1 MRLRTRALTW
11 MALRAMRV
19 QVNIVARKISGSCFA
34 RDERTVNILLP
45 YAPTFLECMLR
56 SCAPQTNGLHSDQC
70 PSIACAAIGD
80 ACALGN
86 SQTSVCVHHV
96 VCHACDVV
104 RLSRVRCLCVAVV
117 CSPSPA
123 VVA

>member
-1 MRLRTRALTW
+1 
-11 MALRAMRV
+11 MRV

-45 YAPTFLECMLR
+45 SAPTFLECMLR

-104 RLSRVRCLCVAVV
+104 RLSGACVWLSSAVLHPPWLHELCSGMRMKIK
-117 CSPSPA
+117 C
-123 VVA
+123 